1 MEFLQLKLSSSVV
14 LLAASICCILVS
26 FGDSSTTPVP
36 HQTCSSITG
45 SCEECLK
52 NVSCLWC
59 YTTNVCLDYPVR
71 NVLPP
76 SIVCRLS
83 DARWGVCWVN
93 FEAMIIAMA
102 VVGGIISTAITI
114 CCCCCCCGCC
124 CRKRSSGPDRDEER
138 MARRREERMQR
149 LNERKAEKKTK
160 HDEIRKKYGLLSNSD
175 HPYSRF
181 END

>member
-1 MEFLQLKLSSSVV
+1 MEFVQLSSSVV
-14 LLAASICCILVS
+14 LLLACICCVPVS
-26 FGDSSTTPVP
+26 CGESSTSTPPP
-36 HQTCSSITG
+36 HQACSSITG

-59 YTTNVCLDYPVR
+59 YTTNACLDYPVR
-71 NVLPP
+71 NILPP
-76 SIVCRLS
+76 SKLCRLS

-93 FEAMIIAMA
+93 FEALIIAMA
-102 VVGGIISTAITI
+102 VVGGILLISITI
-114 CCCCCCCGCC
+114 CCCCCC

-149 LNERKAEKKTK
+149 SDERKSERKTK
-160 HDEIRKKYGLLSNSD
+160 HDEIRKKYGLLSKSD

>member
-1 MEFLQLKLSSSVV
+1 MEFLKLKASSSVV
-14 LLAASICCILVS
+14 LLVACIHCIPVS
-26 FGDSSTTPVP
+26 CRDSPTTSPP
-36 HQTCSSITG
+36 HHMCSSIAG

-59 YTTNVCLDYPVR
+59 YTTNACLDYPVR

-76 SIVCRLS
+76 SKLCHLS

-93 FEAMIIAMA
+93 FEALIIAMA
-102 VVGGIISTAITI
+102 VVGGIFLISIMI
-114 CCCCCCCGCC
+114 CCCCCC
-124 CRKRSSGPDRDEER
+124 RKSSSRPDRDEER

-149 LNERKAEKKTK
+149 SDERKAERKTK